1 MIKEYADDVVLL
13 THMRQA
19 ASAAIR
25 AYADVVKA
33 FGLTASVP
41 KTKFMVVGSGVSEEE
56 KLPLALDDGL
66 TEWVI

>member
-1 MIKEYADDVVLL
+1 
-13 THMRQA
+13 MRQA

-25 AYADVVKA
+25 AYADVVKT
-33 FGLTASVP
+33 FGLTVSVP